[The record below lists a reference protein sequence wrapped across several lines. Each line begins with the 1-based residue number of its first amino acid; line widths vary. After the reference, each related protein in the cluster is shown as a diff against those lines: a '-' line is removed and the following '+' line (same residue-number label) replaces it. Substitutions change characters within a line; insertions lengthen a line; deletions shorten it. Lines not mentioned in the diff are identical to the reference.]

1 MKNYIQ
7 SFITHHLFGNKVITL
22 VFIIITSVFL
32 HSIAEAQTNKKIKTK
47 IKLSYFKNS
56 DDSKTLRSSLKYKK
70 DKKYKPVNDVLI
82 LFYTTTDTTDI
93 LIGKAETNDKGEAVL
108 NFERDYTISMDSAG
122 NFTLKA
128 RFEGNDSCKASAT
141 DITIK
146 DIRIELTL
154 DVIDSLKTISVFVYQ
169 NNAGSTPVEEEDVY
183 FYVVRLFSLLN
194 IGEGWLEGGEASFE
208 FPDDLPGDSLGNVTI
223 VAKIKD
229 SDLYGNV
236 EKRKSI
242 DWGKV
247 TSGIDSKYIPIIFG
261 APWWVIIIIYILL
274 LGSVLFSVFAMFKL
288 FLLIRKNNTRI
299 IK

>member
-1 MKNYIQ
+1 MKNYIH
-7 SFITHHLFGNKVITL
+7 SFITRHLFGNKVITL

-32 HSIAEAQTNKKIKTK
+32 HSIAEAQTEKKTKTK

-70 DKKYKPVNDVLI
+70 DKKYKPVNNVLI

-93 LIGKAETNDKGEAVL
+93 LIGKAETNDKGESSL
-108 NFERDYTISMDSAG
+108 NFERDNTISMDSSG
-122 NFTLKA
+122 SFTLKA

-146 DIRIELTL
+146 DIRMELTL

-194 IGEGWLEGGEASFE
+194 IGEGWLEGGKASFE

-229 SDLYGNV
+229 SDLFGNV

-242 DWGKV
+242 EWGKV
-247 TSGIDSKYIPIIFG
+247 TSGIDWKHIPIIFG
-261 APWWVIIIIYILL
+261 APWFVIIIIYILL
-274 LGSVLFSVFAMFKL
+274 LSSVLFSVFATFKL